1 MMAIHMLYKY
11 VLALGDDALI
21 LGQRL
26 SQWAYRAPFLEE
38 DIALSNISL
47 DMFGRAN
54 LFLEYAAEL
63 KGDHTTADDLAFKRN
78 EREFSNR
85 ILCEQ
90 PNGNFAMTMVRQF
103 YLDAFN
109 KLFFQKLIE
118 SEDDQLSAISQK
130 SIKETTYHLR
140 HSSKWIIRLGD
151 GTNESHQKIQSAI
164 NVLWMFTHELFEM
177 NKIDNEMLRQNI
189 GVDGSLLKEEWNHII
204 NDTLSEATLNRPE
217 NTNTLTGGRQGIHSE
232 HLGHLLSDM
241 QYLQRAYPNA
251 TW

>member
-1 MMAIHMLYKY
+1 MAKASLYKY

-26 SQWAYRAPFLEE
+26 SQWAYKGPFLEE

-54 LFLEYAAEL
+54 LLLEYAATL
-63 KGDHTTADDLAFKRN
+63 KGNGTTSDELAFKRN
-78 EREFSNR
+78 EREFSNH

-90 PNGNFAMTMVRQF
+90 PNGNFADTMGRQF
-103 YLDAFN
+103 FLDAFY
-109 KLFFQKLIE
+109 KLFLQKLTKSKDE
-118 SEDDQLSAISQK
+118 QLSAIAQK

-151 GTNESHQKIQSAI
+151 GTVESHAKVQSAI
-164 NVLWMFTHELFEM
+164 DNLWMFTNELFEM
-177 NKIDNEMLRQNI
+177 NEIDNEMLEQKI
-189 GVDGSLLKEEWNHII
+189 GVDCSKLKIEWDKII
-204 NDTLSEATLNRPE
+204 NEILFEATLNRPE
-217 NTNTLTGGRQGIHSE
+217 DANMPTGGRQGIHTE

-241 QYLQRAYPNA
+241 QYLQRAYPDA

>member
-1 MMAIHMLYKY
+1 MAKASLYKY

-26 SQWAYRAPFLEE
+26 SQWAYKGPFLEE

-54 LFLEYAAEL
+54 LLLEYAATL
-63 KGDHTTADDLAFKRN
+63 KGNGTTSDELAFKRN
-78 EREFSNR
+78 EREFSNH
-85 ILCEQ
+85 IICEQ
-90 PNGNFAMTMVRQF
+90 PNGNFADTMVRQLF
-103 YLDAFN
+103 LDAFY
-109 KLFFQKLIE
+109 KLFLQKLTKSKDE
-118 SEDDQLSAISQK
+118 QLSAIAQK

-151 GTNESHQKIQSAI
+151 GTAESHEKVQSAI
-164 NVLWMFTHELFEM
+164 DNLWMFTNELFEM
-177 NKIDNEMLRQNI
+177 NEIDNEMLEQKI
-189 GVDGSLLKEEWNHII
+189 GVDCSKLKIEWDKII
-204 NDTLSEATLNRPE
+204 NEVLSEATLNRPE
-217 NTNTLTGGRQGIHSE
+217 DANMPTGGRQGIHTE

-241 QYLQRAYPNA
+241 QYLQRAYPDA

>member
-1 MMAIHMLYKY
+1 MAKASLYKY

-26 SQWAYRAPFLEE
+26 SQWAYKGPFLEE

-54 LFLEYAAEL
+54 LFLEYTATL
-63 KGDHTTADDLAFKRN
+63 KGNDVTADNLAFKRN
-78 EREFSNR
+78 EREFSNH

-90 PNGNFAMTMVRQF
+90 PNGNFADTMVRQF
-103 YLDAFN
+103 FLDAFY
-109 KLFFQKLIE
+109 KLFLQKLTKSKDE
-118 SEDDQLSAISQK
+118 QLSAIAQK

-151 GTNESHQKIQSAI
+151 GTVESHAKVQSAI
-164 NVLWMFTHELFEM
+164 DNLWMFTNELFEM
-177 NKIDNEMLRQNI
+177 NEIDNEMLEQKI
-189 GVDGSLLKEEWNHII
+189 GVDCSKLKIEWDKII
-204 NDTLSEATLNRPE
+204 NEVLSEATLNRPE
-217 NTNTLTGGRQGIHSE
+217 DANMPTGGRQGIHTE

-241 QYLQRAYPNA
+241 QYLQRAYPDA